1 MMTTSAH
8 FSERQS
14 QRGLRHDVLNFIL
27 EFGEMRFARK
37 TAWLVIEKK
46 KLPGEVRNTSLAER
60 AARWVIMLKDD
71 VLVTCYRN
79 DNPFRSL
86 RCSN

>member
-1 MMTTSAH
+1 MMTASAH
-8 FSERQS
+8 FTERKS

-37 TAWLVIEKK
+37 ASWLVVEKK
-46 KLPGEVRNTSLAER
+46 KLPDDVRGTSLAER

-79 DNPFRSL
+79 DNPCRSL